1 MEINQD
7 TLARIVDNLQDGLY
21 FVDRERRITYWNKAA
36 ERITGYSAGE
46 TVGKFCSDHLL
57 EHVDADGNS
66 LCLSACPLSETI
78 ADGISRSSEV
88 YLSHKDGHRIPVSV
102 RTSTLDDG
110 AGNVI
115 GGIELFTDISSQSA
129 SRLRL
134 RELERL
140 AMVDELTQ
148 LPNRRCLEKELHSK
162 FAERDRLHLPMGV
175 LFIDVDRFKEINDR
189 YGHETGDQVLS
200 CIART
205 FAANSRPFDVYGRWG
220 GEEFLGL
227 LHVYSLTELQHI
239 ADRMRMLVGKS
250 CVIKTDSKLKFTVS
264 IGGTILRDGDTI
276 ESLIGRADS
285 LLYDSK
291 EAGRN
296 RSTTG

>member
-1 MEINQD
+1 MEVKQE

-21 FVDRERRITYWNKAA
+21 FVDRDRRITYWNKAA

-46 TVGKFCSDHLL
+46 VVGRFCSDHIL
-57 EHVDADGNS
+57 EHVDAEGS
-66 LCLSACPLSETI
+66 HLCLTTCPLAATV
-78 ADGISRSSEV
+78 ADGVARSSEI

-129 SRLRL
+129 SRLRV

-162 FAERDRLHLPMGV
+162 YAERDRLHLPLGV
-175 LFIDVDRFKEINDR
+175 LFIDVDHFKAINDR
-189 YGHETGDQVLS
+189 YGHKAGDQVLG

-205 FAANSRPFDVYGRWG
+205 FSANSRPFDVYGRWG
-220 GEEFLGL
+220 GEEFLGI
-227 LHVYSLTELQHI
+227 LHVYSIIELQHI

-250 CVIKTDSKLKFTVS
+250 CVVEADEKLQFTVS
-264 IGGTILRDGDTI
+264 IGGTIMRDEDTE
-276 ESLIGRADS
+276 ESLIRRADS
-285 LLYDSK
+285 LLYKSK
-291 EAGRN
+291 ESGRN
-296 RSTTG
+296 RITTG